1 MERKAG
7 ERAEAAAGPALTLA
21 AEGAGGVLEHGHP
34 VRQLLDPHRPAEEVN
49 RDDRLRPR
57 ADLDLCRVEIH
68 RLGIDV
74 DEHGLRPD
82 EGDDV
87 RGRGKRV
94 GRDQHLVAG
103 PDPERE
109 HGEVQR
115 RCAG

>member
-1 MERKAG
+1 MPP
-7 ERAEAAAGPALTLA
+7 PALRAQRT
-21 AEGAGGVLEHGHP
+21 GGVLEY
-34 VRQLLDPHRPAEEVN
+34 RDALRELLDPHRPAEEVN
-49 RDDRLRPR
+49 RDNRLRPR